1 MLIVFLKK
9 IVILNCLVCFLHFLH
24 SFFKL
29 IDENC
34 LKISTSEKVLK
45 IKYSVVNIK
54 KYKTN
59 AKSINVKIIDKE
71 NVTKQIVKLNFE

>member
-1 MLIVFLKK
+1 MLIVFFKK
-9 IVILNCLVCFLHFLH
+9 NCYFKLFSLFFAF
-24 SFFKL
+24 SSQFFKL